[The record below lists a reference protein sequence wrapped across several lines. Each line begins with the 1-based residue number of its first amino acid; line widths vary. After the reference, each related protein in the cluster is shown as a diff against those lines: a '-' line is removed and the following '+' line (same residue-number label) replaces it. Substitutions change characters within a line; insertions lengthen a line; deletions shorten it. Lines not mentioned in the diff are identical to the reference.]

1 MNDCTHPNK
10 NAHFSLY
17 NSFMY
22 TKSPPVLGI
31 AVAISLIVRAEATV
45 SSPPIIQAIIPRNGE
60 PELLKTC
67 DDLKNMPEPITIP
80 ITIVIASSAP
90 TCFFRFWL
98 EGCDSFGCSLTVC
111 CIKFRPFKI

>member
-1 MNDCTHPNK
+1 MNDWTHPNK

-60 PELLKTC
+60 PALLKTG

-80 ITIVIASSAP
+80 IT
-90 TCFFRFWL
+90 
-98 EGCDSFGCSLTVC
+98 
-111 CIKFRPFKI
+111 